1 MKVELAVFT
10 ILFLLQGFLYFRIKN
25 IMKKRVLFIE
35 VYENFIK
42 LYCRYIELCYNEKI
56 LKKSRVNYFLKE
68 KFKTLNIL
76 EKCTSFKDIVSVT
89 NHKKKI
95 LNESEI
101 EKLILEIDNSSDEI
115 KELFNDLL
123 IVDIKLFKSI
133 RVKFKNGILIS
144 GNIYFYIFK
153 IKFILKVLLEIL
165 NDRKRKE
172 DMRKA
177 KEETAIRLYNRKN
190 PIGICGA

>member
-25 IMKKRVLFIE
+25 TMKKRVLFIE

-56 LKKSRVNYFLKE
+56 LKKSKVDYFLKE

-101 EKLILEIDNSSDEI
+101 EKLI
-115 KELFNDLL
+115 F
-123 IVDIKLFKSI
+123 
-133 RVKFKNGILIS
+133 
-144 GNIYFYIFK
+144 FY
-153 IKFILKVLLEIL
+153 
-165 NDRKRKE
+165 
-172 DMRKA
+172 
-177 KEETAIRLYNRKN
+177 
-190 PIGICGA
+190 

>member
-25 IMKKRVLFIE
+25 TMKKRVLFIE

-56 LKKSRVNYFLKE
+56 LKKSKVNYFLKE

-123 IVDIKLFKSI
+123 TVDIKLFKSI
-133 RVKFKNGILIS
+133 RVKFKNGVLIS